1 MQSTT
6 GSPRILV
13 VGCGGIGG
21 IVASYLCELGASVTA
36 VTGNPKV
43 AEALNTQ
50 GARVREDG
58 ATRTVRGIVAFPE
71 LPETTESFDF
81 ILLATQPQDVE
92 RSAANVARA
101 LAPDGRIVC
110 LQNGLCEYR
119 VAKIIPSDRVLGAV
133 VAWGGSQLE
142 PGSYDRTSAGGFVL
156 GRITDADGKRATD
169 DPRVA
174 ELARLLECI
183 GPTSITNNL
192 AGARW
197 SKLAINCAISA
208 LGTVGGDRLGVLM
221 RSRRVRRLALE
232 VMSEVVLVARKR
244 GIALEKVSGTLDLDW
259 LSLTPAERT
268 MTGGPSLVAKHT
280 LLLAVGTRFRRLRS
294 SMLAAIERGRPGAI
308 DFLNGEVVQIAEAEG
323 LDVPVNA
330 AVQRLIHEIGRR
342 EKTSSM
348 QLIYQ
353 LYDQTSF
360 VRTEGGAPP
369 ESMAPSDE
377 SYLR

>member
-21 IVASYLCELGASVTA
+21 IVASYLRELGGSVSA

-43 AEALNTQ
+43 ANALVTT

-58 ATRTVRGIVAFPE
+58 ATRTIQGIVAFPE
-71 LPETTESFDF
+71 LPEKIEPFDF
-81 ILLATQPQDVE
+81 ILLSTQPQDVE
-92 RSAANVARA
+92 RSAAVVARA
-101 LAPDGRIVC
+101 LAPNGRIVC

-119 VAKIIPSDRVLGAV
+119 VARIVPPEQVLGAV

-142 PGSYDRTSAGGFVL
+142 PGSYDRTSAGGFVI
-156 GRITDADGKRATD
+156 GRIDGKNATD
-169 DPRVA
+169 DPRVT

-183 GPTSITNNL
+183 GPTTITNNL

-208 LGTVGGDRLGVLM
+208 LGTIGGDRLGVLM

-232 VMSEVVLVARKR
+232 IMSEVVLVARHE

-259 LSLTPAERT
+259 LSLTPNERT

-308 DFLNGEVVQIAEAEG
+308 DFLNGEVVQLAAAAG

-342 EKTSSM
+342 EKTSSI

-353 LYDQTSF
+353 LYEQTSF

-369 ESMAPSDE
+369 ESMAPSDD

>member
-1 MQSTT
+1 L
-6 GSPRILV
+6 R
-13 VGCGGIGG
+13 
-21 IVASYLCELGASVTA
+21 ELGASVSA

-43 AEALNTQ
+43 AEALVGA

-58 ATRTVRGIVAFPE
+58 VTRTVRGIVAFPE
-71 LPETTESFDF
+71 LPENTEPFDF

-92 RSAANVARA
+92 RSAATVARA
-101 LAPDGRIVC
+101 LAPNGRIVC

-119 VAKIIPSDRVLGAV
+119 VARIVPSDRVLGAV

-156 GRITDADGKRATD
+156 GRIDGKNASE
-169 DPRVA
+169 DPRVT

-232 VMSEVVLVARKR
+232 VMSEVVLVARHQ

-259 LSLTPAERT
+259 LSLTPSERT

-308 DFLNGEVVQIAEAEG
+308 DFLNGEVVQLAAEAG

-342 EKTSSM
+342 EKTSSI

-369 ESMAPSDE
+369 ESMAPSDDA
-377 SYLR
+377 YLR